1 LKDCY
6 IGGPSASKHVNCTY
20 RSQFEI
26 PLLAQP
32 HDREFYERELASFL
46 PDRIFD
52 AHTHLWR
59 DKPYNSMFKLQ
70 GQ

>member
-1 LKDCY
+1 M
-6 IGGPSASKHVNCTY
+6 
-20 RSQFEI
+20 
-26 PLLAQP
+26 LAQP
-32 HDREFYERELASFL
+32 HDREFYERKLASFL